1 MKIFIIIFIFILF
14 LFLFLDEIIKLNRGQ
29 RRKDLKKS
37 YVPKVIDS
45 KAKTGKK
52 FNKNNRRSNNQMEI
66 SSNVNNNTNNSNIR
80 SRVQKQQQ
88 RSESGNSKLIIR
100 SNSGRARE
108 NFRNNKKTVRGS
120 TPGLRQP
127 WEKLPTAPLPDK
139 PIKISIRNELAE
151 KSMTSDSIP
160 ISGSGSSSGY
170 RRNNHHSN
178 NMMMDT
184 DDYVMN
190 SSSYHH
196 QRPAASTVI
205 YEPRDSLASREEYR
219 IGNRFSTQGM
229 AIDYQLPSGA
239 SYDTRPTRRY

>member
-1 MKIFIIIFIFILF
+1 M
-14 LFLFLDEIIKLNRGQ
+14 
-29 RRKDLKKS
+29 KKS
-37 YVPKVIDS
+37 YVPKVIDP

-52 FNKNNRRSNNQMEI
+52 FNKNTRRPNNQMEI
-66 SSNVNNNTNNSNIR
+66 SSTVNNNNNSNIR
-80 SRVQKQQQ
+80 SRVQKQ
-88 RSESGNSKLIIR
+88 RKPFNSSDAGNSKLIIR
-100 SNSGRARE
+100 SNSGRAGE
-108 NFRNNKKTVRGS
+108 SFRNNNKKTKNVRGS

-127 WEKLPTAPLPDK
+127 WEKLPTAPLPAE

-151 KSMTSDSIP
+151 KSVTSDSIS
-160 ISGSGSSSGY
+160 ISGSGSGSGY
-170 RRNNHHSN
+170 RRNNNHSN

-184 DDYVMN
+184 DDYLMN
-190 SSSYHH
+190 SSSSYH